1 MNPELK
7 PLLLLMGSSIIL
19 RKIIVEVDQEKK
31 EMF

>member
-1 MNPELK
+1 MNPKLK